1 MEKSISLYYK
11 EGSSDKVY
19 QASLEKKDKGFVVNF
34 AFGRRGS
41 TLKTGTKTNVAVDFD
56 EADKVYQK
64 LINEKM
70 GKGYLPIDGD
80 VTQYQHTDKE
90 QRKTNIFC
98 QLLNPIEESEVE
110 KYLKDDNYV
119 AQEKMDGKRN
129 LLSKENGELTAI
141 NRKSLSV
148 GFPETYNE
156 ALKIKENFIIDGEA
170 IGDDLF
176 IFDILSCDDDDLKNE
191 SFEKRYEILSKMFK
205 KFSKVEA
212 FKLVE
217 VAVTTAEK
225 TKLFKDLK
233 KKGAEGIVFKLKS
246 AKYTAGRP
254 ASGGTQIKFK
264 FVETASFVVLKE
276 NKKRS
281 VEVGLFDFKD
291 KKALIS
297 VGNVTIPPNKD
308 VPAKG
313 DIIEVQYLY
322 AYKGGSIY
330 QPVYI
335 GLRDDI
341 DDKECKIEQLKY
353 KNTPVDEDDDEN

>member
-1 MEKSISLYYK
+1 MEKSISLFYK

-19 QASLEKKDKGFVVNF
+19 QASLEKKGSSFVVNF
-34 AFGRRGS
+34 AYGRRGA
-41 TLKTGTKTNVAVDFD
+41 TLKTGTKTNVAVDFA
-56 EADKVYQK
+56 EADKIYQK
-64 LINEKM
+64 LVNEKM
-70 GKGYLPIDGD
+70 GKGYLPIEGD

-90 QRKTNIFC
+90 QRKTGIFC
-98 QLLNPIEESEVE
+98 QLLNPIDEEEVD
-110 KYLKDDNYV
+110 KYLQDDNYV

-129 LLSKENGELTAI
+129 LFSKEGQELTAI

-148 GFPETYNE
+148 GFPDTFND
-156 ALKIKENFIIDGEA
+156 ALKVKEDFIIDGEA

-176 IFDILSCDDDDLKNE
+176 VFDILSFNGEDLKNE
-191 SFEKRYEILSKMFK
+191 PFENRYGILSKVAFK
-205 KFSKVEA
+205 SFAKVKA

-217 VAVTTAEK
+217 VATTTSEK
-225 TKLFKDLK
+225 TTLFKELK

-264 FVETASFVVLKE
+264 FVKTASFIVLKV

-281 VEVGLFDFKD
+281 VEVGVYEGKE
-291 KKALIS
+291 LIS

-308 VPAKG
+308 IPSKD

-341 DDKECKIEQLKY
+341 DDKDCKIEQLKY
-353 KNTPVDEDDDEN
+353 KNTATEEDEEN